1 MNSKDEKYFPSDY
14 DEYYYYCRI
23 SIVEEAKEKYIK
35 CNGLLLGSELNNSP
49 AMKLLINETDEKKQ
63 RIYNKYKKLYQDF
76 ITYSDRLINKDNI
89 DSEDIYIR
97 YMEKLM
103 QISNDTTV
111 FTYENFGMQKGK
123 LLRQPLEHNGKNE
136 KLSYIINQNRNI
148 PYILNPDYIAT
159 RVANKYI
166 KPIFYFLIIMIT
178 LVGCSF
184 RQIGLNSVIVS
195 TSNIELVVAY
205 MYIGLSVLTLILAFF
220 LLVTR
225 VIYRK
230 RISLYELKGSVD
242 SKNYFFVAHPYKNRK
257 FSFKNIMEILR
268 IINVFRK

>member
-76 ITYSDRLINKDNI
+76 VTYSDRLINKNNI

-103 QISNDTTV
+103 QISNDTTG

-123 LLRQPLEHNGKNE
+123 LLRHPLEYNGKNE

-148 PYILNPDYIAT
+148 PYILNPDDIAT
-159 RVANKYI
+159 RISNKYI
-166 KPIFYFLIIMIT
+166 KPILLFIMLTVFLI
-178 LVGCSF
+178 GCLFGQNGFNIIIASDSIF
-184 RQIGLNSVIVS
+184 DTIFGYIHIGIFAFVI
-195 TSNIELVVAY
+195 I
-205 MYIGLSVLTLILAFF
+205 LSIVF
-220 LLVTR
+220 LYTR
-225 VIYRK
+225 IKYRK
-230 RISLYELKGSVD
+230 RINFDELKGSVD
-242 SKNYFFVAHPYKNRK
+242 SKNYFFVAHPYKDRK
-257 FSFKNIMEILR
+257 FSFKNIIEILK
-268 IINVFRK
+268 IIRDFRK

>member
-1 MNSKDEKYFPSDY
+1 M
-14 DEYYYYCRI
+14 RI
-23 SIVEEAKEKYIK
+23 SVE
-35 CNGLLLGSELNNSP
+35 
-49 AMKLLINETDEKKQ
+49 
-63 RIYNKYKKLYQDF
+63 
-76 ITYSDRLINKDNI
+76 
-89 DSEDIYIR
+89 
-97 YMEKLM
+97 
-103 QISNDTTV
+103 TTV
-111 FTYENFGMQKGK
+111 FTYENFGMQNGK
-123 LLRQPLEHNGKNE
+123 LLRRPLEYNGKKE
-136 KLSYIINQNRNI
+136 KMSYIINQNRNI

-166 KPIFYFLIIMIT
+166 KSIFYFLIIMIT
-178 LVGCSF
+178 LVGRSF
-184 RQIGLNSVIVS
+184 GQIGLNSVVVS

>member
-1 MNSKDEKYFPSDY
+1 MNSKDEKYFPLDY

-35 CNGLLLGSELNNSP
+35 CNGLLLGSGINNSL

-63 RIYNKYKKLYQDF
+63 EIYNKYKKLYQDF

-111 FTYENFGMQKGK
+111 FTYENFGMQNGK
-123 LLRQPLEHNGKNE
+123 LLRRPLEYNDKKE
-136 KLSYIINQNRNI
+136 KMSYIINQNSNI
-148 PYILNPDYIAT
+148 PYILNPDDIAT
-159 RVANKYI
+159 RISNKYI
-166 KPIFYFLIIMIT
+166 KPILLFIILTVFLI
-178 LVGCSF
+178 GCLF
-184 RQIGLNSVIVS
+184 GQNGLNIIIASDSIFD
-195 TSNIELVVAY
+195 TILGY
-205 MYIGLSVLTLILAFF
+205 IYIGIFAFF
-220 LLVTR
+220 LILSIVLLYTR
-225 VIYRK
+225 IKYRK
-230 RISLYELKGSVD
+230 RINFDELKGSMD

-257 FSFKNIMEILR
+257 FSFKNIMEILK
-268 IINVFRK
+268 IIKDFRK